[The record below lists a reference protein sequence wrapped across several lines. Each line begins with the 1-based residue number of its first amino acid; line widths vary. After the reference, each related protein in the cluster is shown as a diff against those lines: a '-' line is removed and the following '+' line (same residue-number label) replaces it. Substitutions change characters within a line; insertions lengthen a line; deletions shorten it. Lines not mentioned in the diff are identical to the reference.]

1 MRIFFSVGRRA
12 YAAGFAG
19 LLVLLMFFS
28 GQGVGRGAPAAG
40 APSKNLRYVF
50 AHRYLPA
57 LLHEE
62 PQLGLSLALAKQK
75 QELLLKMWDLCRE
88 RYPDIPSEQPT
99 GLSVVGER
107 VEDGVVVALVT
118 MPTPT
123 ETPEA
128 YYACYIVRYTV
139 GADKKAQAT
148 DVTYYTLEKTLSLE
162 SFLEGKKNTPPGG
175 KDAKL
180 TVIGGWTKDGSHL
193 NFGDGPSPDSP
204 NDFVGAVFKLYH
216 KSGDKGE
223 PAVTSKP
230 GQ

>member
-107 VEDGVVVALVT
+107 VEDGVVVAAQQDTTWAQVLDGRSV
-118 MPTPT
+118 
-123 ETPEA
+123 EEA
-128 YYACYIVRYTV
+128 AEVLATV
-139 GADKKAQAT
+139 EPDG
-148 DVTYYTLEKTLSLE
+148 E
-162 SFLEGKKNTPPGG
+162 SGPLRGTTQEQLR
-175 KDAKL
+175 A
-180 TVIGGWTKDGSHL
+180 IGVDLG
-193 NFGDGPSPDSP
+193 
-204 NDFVGAVFKLYH
+204 
-216 KSGDKGE
+216 
-223 PAVTSKP
+223 
-230 GQ
+230 